1 MTDSESD
8 DEPPTVVR
16 GWPGRARCVRTA
28 RRELRRDLE
37 GWGLGRLTDA
47 AEVVLSEL
55 FTNALQHACPPRGHQ
70 IETRY
75 QRADAGVRIEVRDG
89 STDRPVMRRDSRT
102 AESGRGLP
110 LVDDITEGR
119 WGVSERG
126 EDGKSVWALVT
137 GGRQDEGPR

>member
-1 MTDSESD
+1 
-8 DEPPTVVR
+8 
-16 GWPGRARCVRTA
+16 
-28 RRELRRDLE
+28 
-37 GWGLGRLTDA
+37 LGRLTDA